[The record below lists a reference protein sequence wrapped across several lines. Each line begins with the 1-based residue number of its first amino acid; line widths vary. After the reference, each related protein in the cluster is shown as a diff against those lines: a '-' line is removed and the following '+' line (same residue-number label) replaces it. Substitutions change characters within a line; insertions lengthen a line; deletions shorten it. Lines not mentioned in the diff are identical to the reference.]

1 MRRAVIF
8 RKMSMRVGTY
18 MKRHYTVAFC
28 SLMSA
33 SFLAGIAL
41 ESVIPFVLGIVFL
54 FAAGVQA
61 RKEII
66 H

>member
-1 MRRAVIF
+1 
-8 RKMSMRVGTY
+8 
-18 MKRHYTVAFC
+18 MKRNYTVTFC
-28 SLMSA
+28 LLMSA

-41 ESVIPFVLGIVFL
+41 ESVVPFVLGVVCL

>member
-1 MRRAVIF
+1 
-8 RKMSMRVGTY
+8 
-18 MKRHYTVAFC
+18 MKRNYTVTFC
-28 SLMSA
+28 LLMSA

-41 ESVIPFVLGIVFL
+41 ESVVPFVFGIVFL
-54 FAAGVQA
+54 FSAGVQA

>member
-1 MRRAVIF
+1 
-8 RKMSMRVGTY
+8 
-18 MKRHYTVAFC
+18 MKRNYTVAFC

-41 ESVIPFVLGIVFL
+41 ESVIPFVLGVVFL

>member
-1 MRRAVIF
+1 
-8 RKMSMRVGTY
+8 
-18 MKRHYTVAFC
+18 MKRNYTVAFC
-28 SLMSA
+28 LLMSA

-41 ESVIPFVLGIVFL
+41 ESVIPFVLGVIFL
-54 FAAGVQA
+54 FAAGFQA